1 MKTPFHSRG
10 IKKCP
15 NWIVFFNLPNPS
27 KEKMTKQILLLRL
40 SYWTAALADFAI
52 AYWALIPQRV
62 GLTDIAYPMGL
73 TSVIAFSWGVLLLI
87 ADRKPMERRW
97 ILIPTILVVGL
108 VTVVRVIFSQNGIVE
123 FNLVLLLFGTGLIV
137 LMVYSYYYANKK
149 IT

>member
-1 MKTPFHSRG
+1 
-10 IKKCP
+10 
-15 NWIVFFNLPNPS
+15 
-27 KEKMTKQILLLRL
+27 MTKQILLLRL

-52 AYWALIPQRV
+52 AYWALIPQRM

-108 VTVVRVIFSQNGIVE
+108 LTVVRVIFSQNGIVE